1 MARLVTLP
9 KKIVAPSGLA
19 LAEAGADHLRGARL
33 VVDHEGLAGL
43 LRQHVRHGTWQ
54 NVSDAA
60 GGIGYDDGDDPVVL
74 RRSRCPEGGRQ
85 CRHGKGA
92 GKRGAEAK
100 GRRLQG
106 EGFRRMK
113 MVPERP
119 AARPGADG
127 PATVTAFA

>member
-19 LAEAGADHLRGARL
+19 LAARRAPIICVAPGL
-33 VVDHEGLAGL
+33 LSTTGLAGL
-43 LRQHVRHGTWQ
+43 LRKHVRHGTWQ

-74 RRSRCPEGGRQ
+74 RRSRCPEDGRQ

-100 GRRLQG
+100 GRGLHG
-106 EGFRRMK
+106 EGFRRMT

-127 PATVTAFA
+127 PAMVTAFA